1 MAIPQTNPA
10 SPPLAGIVVVDL
22 TRVLAGP
29 FCTRVLA
36 QLGARVIKVEMPQTG
51 DDARAFGPFV
61 NGKSLYFASV
71 NAGKESIALDLKS
84 PSDREMFDGLLALAD
99 VLVENYRPGTME
111 RLGYGWDALHAR
123 HPKLVMASVS
133 GFGQTGPLA
142 PRAAYDLVVQAM
154 GGIISVTG
162 TEDGPPVRVGV
173 SIGDLVAGLYT
184 ALGILSALMMRGRD
198 GVGRRVDIAM
208 LDCQVAILEAALTT
222 HLTGGGTP
230 RRIGSR
236 HPSIAPFQIF
246 QTKDAPLVICA
257 GNDALF
263 RRLCAA
269 LGDPAMAGRTE
280 YASNELRMANV
291 SALEADI
298 EKTLSNLSAAQ
309 WLAAFEAAEVPA
321 APVLGIAEVARHEQ
335 VLFREMVQCVRD
347 PVIGDL
353 HLAGNPVKIGGLES
367 AAPTPPPELDADRER
382 ILAMTRSKATPGS

>member
-1 MAIPQTNPA
+1 MSDSSSGGPRA
-10 SPPLAGIVVVDL
+10 PLDGVTVVDL
-22 TRVLAGP
+22 TRVLSGP

-36 QLGARVIKVEMPQTG
+36 QLGARVVKVEMPGTG

-84 PSDREMFDGLLALAD
+84 PQDRETFDGLLAMAD

-111 RLGYGWDALHAR
+111 RLGYGWDEVHAR
-123 HPKLVMASVS
+123 HAELIFASVS

-162 TEDGPPVRVGV
+162 NEDGPPVRVGV

-184 ALGILSALMMRGRD
+184 ALGILSALIMRSRD
-198 GVGRRVDIAM
+198 GIGRRVDVSM
-208 LDCQVAILEAALTT
+208 LDCQVAFLEAALTT

-246 QTKDAPLVICA
+246 ATKDAPLVICA
-257 GNDALF
+257 GNDTRF

-269 LGDPAMAGRTE
+269 LGKPDLFARAEFATNHERMVNVAALQAEIETALVHKR
-280 YASNELRMANV
+280 ASE
-291 SALEADI
+291 
-298 EKTLSNLSAAQ
+298 
-309 WLAAFEAAEVPA
+309 WLTAFEAADVPA
-321 APVLGIAEVARHEQ
+321 APVLGIEEVARHEQ
-335 VLFREMVQCVRD
+335 VLFRDMVQCIQD
-347 PVIGDL
+347 PVIGEL
-353 HLAGNPVKIGGLES
+353 HLAGNPVKIGGL
-367 AAPTPPPELDADRER
+367 ANGTPTPPPELDADRAR
-382 ILAMTRSKATPGS
+382 IVAGVGTKGTAR